1 MMEFDVATLFAPALS
16 ALLSAASAAGGVYV
30 AISNRL
36 SVLETKMDALSDKVE
51 KHNSV
56 IERTYKLETDA
67 ATAWK
72 RHDELA
78 DRVERLEDTRI
89 GGTQWPS
96 IGE

>member
-1 MMEFDVATLFAPALS
+1 MIEFDVTTLIVPALS

-78 DRVERLEDTRI
+78 DRVERLEDMRI
-89 GGTQWPS
+89 GGTQ
-96 IGE
+96 

>member
-1 MMEFDVATLFAPALS
+1 MIEFDATTLIVPALS

-67 ATAWK
+67 AAAWK

-78 DRVERLEDTRI
+78 DRVERLEDMRI
-89 GGTQWPS
+89 GGTQ
-96 IGE
+96 

>member
-1 MMEFDVATLFAPALS
+1 MIEFDVATLIVPALS
-16 ALLSAASAAGGVYV
+16 ALLSAASVAGGVYV

-78 DRVERLEDTRI
+78 ERVERLEDMKI
-89 GGTQWPS
+89 GGTQ
-96 IGE
+96 

>member
-1 MMEFDVATLFAPALS
+1 MVELDVATLIGPALS
-16 ALLSAASAAGGVYV
+16 ALLSAASVAGGVYV

-78 DRVERLEDTRI
+78 DRVERLEDMRI
-89 GGTQWPS
+89 GGTQ
-96 IGE
+96 

>member
-1 MMEFDVATLFAPALS
+1 MLEFDMTTLIVPIVS
-16 ALLSAASAAGGVYV
+16 ALVSAASAAGGVYV
-30 AISNRL
+30 AITNRL

-56 IERTYKLETDA
+56 IERTYKLETNA

-78 DRVERLEDTRI
+78 DRVERLEDMRI
-89 GGTQWPS
+89 GGVQ
-96 IGE
+96 

>member
-1 MMEFDVATLFAPALS
+1 MIELDAATLIAPALS
-16 ALLSAASAAGGVYV
+16 ALVSAASVAGGVYV

-56 IERTYKLETDA
+56 IERTYRLETDA

-78 DRVERLEDTRI
+78 DRVERLEDMRI
-89 GGTQWPS
+89 GGAQ
-96 IGE
+96 

>member
-1 MMEFDVATLFAPALS
+1 MIELDVTTIIVPALS
-16 ALLSAASAAGGVYV
+16 ALLSAASVAGGVYV

-78 DRVERLEDTRI
+78 DRVERLEDMRI
-89 GGTQWPS
+89 GGTH
-96 IGE
+96 

>member
-1 MMEFDVATLFAPALS
+1 MIEFDMATFIVPLVS
-16 ALLSAASAAGGVYV
+16 ALVSAASAAGGVYV
-30 AISNRL
+30 VITNRL

-78 DRVERLEDTRI
+78 DRVERLEDMRI
-89 GGTQWPS
+89 GGTQ
-96 IGE
+96 

>member
-1 MMEFDVATLFAPALS
+1 MIELDVTTLIVPALS
-16 ALLSAASAAGGVYV
+16 ALLSAASVAGGVYV

-78 DRVERLEDTRI
+78 DRVERLEDMRI
-89 GGTQWPS
+89 GGTQ
-96 IGE
+96 

>member
-1 MMEFDVATLFAPALS
+1 MIELDVTALIVPALS
-16 ALLSAASAAGGVYV
+16 ALLSAASVAGGVYV

-78 DRVERLEDTRI
+78 DRVERLEDMRI
-89 GGTQWPS
+89 GGTQ
-96 IGE
+96 

>member
-1 MMEFDVATLFAPALS
+1 MVEFDTATLIVPIVTALV
-16 ALLSAASAAGGVYV
+16 SAASAAGGVYV
-30 AISNRL
+30 AITNRL

-78 DRVERLEDTRI
+78 DRVARLEDMKI
-89 GGTQWPS
+89 GGTQ
-96 IGE
+96 

>member
-1 MMEFDVATLFAPALS
+1 MIEFDVTTLIVPALS
-16 ALLSAASAAGGVYV
+16 ALLSAASVAGGVYV

-78 DRVERLEDTRI
+78 DRVERLENMKI
-89 GGTQWPS
+89 GGTQ
-96 IGE
+96 

>member
-1 MMEFDVATLFAPALS
+1 MIEFDVTTLIVPAFS
-16 ALLSAASAAGGVYV
+16 ALLSAASVAGGVYV

-56 IERTYKLETDA
+56 VERTYKLETDA

-78 DRVERLEDTRI
+78 DRVERLEDMKI
-89 GGTQWPS
+89 GGTQ
-96 IGE
+96 

>member
-1 MMEFDVATLFAPALS
+1 MVGLDAEPLIVPIAT
-16 ALLSAASAAGGVYV
+16 ALLSAASAAGGVYA
-30 AISNRL
+30 AITNRL

-56 IERTYKLETDA
+56 IERTYRLETDA

-78 DRVERLEDTRI
+78 DRVERLEDMRI
-89 GGTQWPS
+89 GGTQ
-96 IGE
+96 

>member
-1 MMEFDVATLFAPALS
+1 MVEFDMATLIVPIVTALV
-16 ALLSAASAAGGVYV
+16 SAASAAGGVYV
-30 AISNRL
+30 AITNRL

-56 IERTYKLETDA
+56 IGRTYKLETNA

-78 DRVERLEDTRI
+78 DRVERLEDMRL
-89 GGTQWPS
+89 GGTQ
-96 IGE
+96 

>member
-1 MMEFDVATLFAPALS
+1 MIEFDVTALIVPALS

-36 SVLETKMDALSDKVE
+36 SVLETKMDALSEKVE

-56 IERTYKLETDA
+56 IERTYKLETGA

-78 DRVERLEDTRI
+78 DRVERLEDMRI
-89 GGTQWPS
+89 GGTQ
-96 IGE
+96 

>member
-1 MMEFDVATLFAPALS
+1 MMEFDVTTLIVPALS
-16 ALLSAASAAGGVYV
+16 AVLSAASVAGGMYV

-78 DRVERLEDTRI
+78 DRVERLEDMRI
-89 GGTQWPS
+89 GGTQ
-96 IGE
+96 

>member
-1 MMEFDVATLFAPALS
+1 MIEFDMTTLIVPIVS
-16 ALLSAASAAGGVYV
+16 ALVSAASAAGGVYV
-30 AISNRL
+30 AITNRL

-56 IERTYKLETDA
+56 IERTYKLETNA

-78 DRVERLEDTRI
+78 DRVERLEDMRI
-89 GGTQWPS
+89 GGVQ
-96 IGE
+96 

>member
-1 MMEFDVATLFAPALS
+1 MSTLVVPI
-16 ALLSAASAAGGVYV
+16 ASAVMSAVLAACGTYV

-36 SVLETKMDALSDKVE
+36 SVLETKMDCFSTKVE

-56 IERTYKLETDA
+56 VERTYKLETDA

-78 DRVERLEDTRI
+78 ERVDRLEDMKI
-89 GGTQWPS
+89 GGTQ
-96 IGE
+96 

>member
-1 MMEFDVATLFAPALS
+1 MIEFDVTTLIVPALS
-16 ALLSAASAAGGVYV
+16 ALLSAASVAGGVYV

-67 ATAWK
+67 ATTWK

-78 DRVERLEDTRI
+78 DRVERLEDMRI
-89 GGTQWPS
+89 GGTQ
-96 IGE
+96 

>member
-1 MMEFDVATLFAPALS
+1 MIEFDVTTLIVPALS
-16 ALLSAASAAGGVYV
+16 ALLSAASAAGGVYA

-89 GGTQWPS
+89 GGTQ
-96 IGE
+96 

>member
-1 MMEFDVATLFAPALS
+1 MIEFDVTALIVPALS
-16 ALLSAASAAGGVYV
+16 ALLSAASVAGGVYV

-89 GGTQWPS
+89 GGTQ
-96 IGE
+96 

>member
-1 MMEFDVATLFAPALS
+1 MIEFDVATLIVPALS
-16 ALLSAASAAGGVYV
+16 ALLSAASVAGGVYV

-78 DRVERLEDTRI
+78 DRVERLEDVRI
-89 GGTQWPS
+89 GGTQ
-96 IGE
+96 

>member
-1 MMEFDVATLFAPALS
+1 MIELDVASLIVPALS
-16 ALLSAASAAGGVYV
+16 AVLSAVFAACGVYA

-36 SVLETKMDALSDKVE
+36 SVLETKMDGLSAKVE

-56 IERTYKLETDA
+56 IERTYRLETDA

-78 DRVERLEDTRI
+78 DRVERLEDMRI
-89 GGTQWPS
+89 GGTQ
-96 IGE
+96 

>member
-1 MMEFDVATLFAPALS
+1 MIEFDVTALIVPALS

-56 IERTYKLETDA
+56 IERTYKLETGA

-78 DRVERLEDTRI
+78 DRVERLEDMRI
-89 GGTQWPS
+89 GGTQ
-96 IGE
+96 

>member
-1 MMEFDVATLFAPALS
+1 MIEFDVATLIVPALS
-16 ALLSAASAAGGVYV
+16 ALLSAASVAGGVYV

-78 DRVERLEDTRI
+78 DRVERLEDMRI
-89 GGTQWPS
+89 GGTQ
-96 IGE
+96 

>member
-1 MMEFDVATLFAPALS
+1 MIEFDVTTLIVPAFS
-16 ALLSAASAAGGVYV
+16 ALLSAASVAGGVYV

-78 DRVERLEDTRI
+78 DRVERLEDMRL
-89 GGTQWPS
+89 GGTQ
-96 IGE
+96 

>member
-1 MMEFDVATLFAPALS
+1 MIEFDVTTLIVPALS

-56 IERTYKLETDA
+56 VERTFKLETDA

-78 DRVERLEDTRI
+78 ERVERLEDMRI
-89 GGTQWPS
+89 GGTQ
-96 IGE
+96 

>member
-1 MMEFDVATLFAPALS
+1 MVELDVTTLIVPALS
-16 ALLSAASAAGGVYV
+16 ALLSAASVAGGVYV

-78 DRVERLEDTRI
+78 DRVERLEDMRI
-89 GGTQWPS
+89 GGTQ
-96 IGE
+96 

>member
-1 MMEFDVATLFAPALS
+1 MIEFDVTTLIVPALS

-78 DRVERLEDTRI
+78 DRVERLEDTRL
-89 GGTQWPS
+89 GGTR
-96 IGE
+96 

>member
-1 MMEFDVATLFAPALS
+1 MIEFDMSTLIVPFVS
-16 ALLSAASAAGGVYV
+16 ALVSAASAAGGVYV
-30 AISNRL
+30 AVTNRL

-78 DRVERLEDTRI
+78 DRVERLEDMRI
-89 GGTQWPS
+89 GGAQ
-96 IGE
+96 

>member
-1 MMEFDVATLFAPALS
+1 MLEFDMTTLIVPIVS
-16 ALLSAASAAGGVYV
+16 ALVSSASVAGGVYV
-30 AISNRL
+30 AITNRL

-56 IERTYKLETDA
+56 IERTYKLETDV

-78 DRVERLEDTRI
+78 DRVERLEDMRI
-89 GGTQWPS
+89 GGMQ
-96 IGE
+96 

>member
-1 MMEFDVATLFAPALS
+1 MIEFDVTALVVPALS
-16 ALLSAASAAGGVYV
+16 ALLSAASVAGGVYV

-78 DRVERLEDTRI
+78 DRVERLEDMRI
-89 GGTQWPS
+89 GGTQ
-96 IGE
+96 

>member
-1 MMEFDVATLFAPALS
+1 MIELEISTLVVPIASAVLS
-16 ALLSAASAAGGVYV
+16 AVFAACGVYV

-36 SVLETKMDALSDKVE
+36 SVLETKMDSLSTKVA

-78 DRVERLEDTRI
+78 ERVERLENIKI
-89 GGTQWPS
+89 GGS
-96 IGE
+96 E

>member
-1 MMEFDVATLFAPALS
+1 MIELDVATLIAPALP

-51 KHNSV
+51 KHNCV

-72 RHDELA
+72 RHDELV
-78 DRVERLEDTRI
+78 DRVERLEDMRI
-89 GGTQWPS
+89 GGAQ
-96 IGE
+96 